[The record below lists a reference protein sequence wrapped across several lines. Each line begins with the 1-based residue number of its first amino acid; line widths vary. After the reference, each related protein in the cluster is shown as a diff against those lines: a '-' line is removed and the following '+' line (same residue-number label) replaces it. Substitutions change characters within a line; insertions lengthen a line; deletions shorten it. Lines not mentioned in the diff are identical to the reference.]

1 MPNPESNLKA
11 EFIYTVIFIG
21 LNGSILLKPGIEKKK
36 KIKKQFVIN
45 FLQVGNETVQ
55 FKMYLNGALVGGK
68 NTSAKGWRLDTIPK
82 G

>member
-36 KIKKQFVIN
+36 KITFCNMKIQS
-45 FLQVGNETVQ
+45 TVAWSAI
-55 FKMYLNGALVGGK
+55 YLF
-68 NTSAKGWRLDTIPK
+68 TIIQYRKPTN
-82 G
+82 